1 MSVQTAEPTTAELLE
16 KIDDLEETC
25 AELRYELSDEE
36 DERKQAE
43 AERDSYADSLEQ
55 APQAIAR
62 AVQVTSLRGPV
73 AGMQYL
79 LDWLDSDDNPTAVD
93 LGQLA
98 YDWLSRWQV
107 SEK

>member
-1 MSVQTAEPTTAELLE
+1 MSVQTTEPTTAELLAE
-16 KIDDLEETC
+16 IDRLEEY
-25 AELRYELSDEE
+25 ARQIEEE
-36 DERKQAE
+36 DLDLRDEIRQAE
-43 AERDSYADSLEQ
+43 VERDSYADSLEK
-55 APQAIAR
+55 APQAIAA

-79 LDWLDSDDNPTAVD
+79 LDWLHSDDNPTDVD